1 MKSSLELFK
10 PLACC
15 RPLTGSRCIAS
26 VGDGRVVCW
35 LRHHRLL
42 CAVWAPCSGT
52 VLRSF
57 CIALVSTLITLHMP
71 SQKRSLPRSGSFS
84 KKLSQGSPFTSQT
97 TNDVVDEAAVE
108 SATVDSTPFNEL
120 NDNVVAPTSANW
132 LRSPLD
138 SDMRLQYRS
147 ALKTALKIIP
157 GIRSCYWRE
166 TFCKRGHPSVK
177 ILVLL
182 GNGYQTAAAA
192 EAAENLLYREL
203 NGKFCSVVVVVTIT
217 DRSFVASRFDAP
229 AAPPRKRET
238 DTCD

>member
-1 MKSSLELFK
+1 M
-10 PLACC
+10 
-15 RPLTGSRCIAS
+15 
-26 VGDGRVVCW
+26 
-35 LRHHRLL
+35 
-42 CAVWAPCSGT
+42 
-52 VLRSF
+52 
-57 CIALVSTLITLHMP
+57 LITLHMP
-71 SQKRSLPRSGSFS
+71 SLMRSLPRSGSLS

-108 SATVDSTPFNEL
+108 TATVDSTPFNEL

-132 LRSPLD
+132 LRSRLD
-138 SDMRLQYRS
+138 SDMRLGS
-147 ALKTALKIIP
+147 AVTAALKIIP
-157 GIRSCYWRE
+157 GIRSYYWRE

-182 GNGYQTAAAA
+182 GNGYETAAAA

-203 NGKFCSVVVVVTIT
+203 NGMFCSVVVVVTIT

-229 AAPPRKRET
+229 AAPPRKREM

>member
-1 MKSSLELFK
+1 VKSSLELFE

-35 LRHHRLL
+35 LRHHWLL
-42 CAVWAPCSGT
+42 CAVWAPGSGT

-57 CIALVSTLITLHMP
+57 CVALVSMLITFHMP
-71 SQKRSLPRSGSFS
+71 SQKRSHPPSGS
-84 KKLSQGSPFTSQT
+84 
-97 TNDVVDEAAVE
+97 
-108 SATVDSTPFNEL
+108 
-120 NDNVVAPTSANW
+120 DNVVAPTSSNW
-132 LRSPLD
+132 LRSRLD

-147 ALKTALKIIP
+147 SLKAALKIIP

-182 GNGYQTAAAA
+182 GNGYETAAAA

-203 NGKFCSVVVVVTIT
+203 NGMFCSVVVVVTIT

-229 AAPPRKRET
+229 AAPPRKREM

>member
-1 MKSSLELFK
+1 M
-10 PLACC
+10 
-15 RPLTGSRCIAS
+15 
-26 VGDGRVVCW
+26 
-35 LRHHRLL
+35 
-42 CAVWAPCSGT
+42 
-52 VLRSF
+52 
-57 CIALVSTLITLHMP
+57 LITLHMP

-108 SATVDSTPFNEL
+108 SATVDSIPFNEL
-120 NDNVVAPTSANW
+120 NDNVVDPTSAIW
-132 LRSPLD
+132 LRSRLD
-138 SDMRLQYRS
+138 CDMRLQYRS
-147 ALKTALKIIP
+147 ALMAALKIIP
-157 GIRSCYWRE
+157 GIRSYYWRE

-229 AAPPRKRET
+229 AAPPRKREM